1 MQKPST
7 IDIHGARIH
16 NLKNIDVSV
25 PLGKFV
31 CIAGVSGSGKSSL
44 ALGILFSE
52 GSRRYLESLST
63 YTRRRL
69 SQATAPD
76 IDGIENIPA
85 AVALHQRPPV
95 PNIRSTFG
103 TSTELL
109 NILRLI
115 YSRLGNHCCP
125 NGHMLEPSPN
135 ISIDKPLKCPQ
146 CSAEF
151 WGPGAESLAFN
162 SDGACEH
169 CSGTGIVWEI
179 NEEALIPNKS
189 LTLAEGAVESWKI
202 FGLSWMYKVAVQL
215 GVRENVPYNQLSE
228 KEKNI
233 ILHGPQVKKRV
244 VLPSENGKVFDL
256 NITYRNAYLAVQEAL
271 KKASSEKGL
280 ERIQRFLH
288 LEKCTAC
295 NGTRLNEKARSTT
308 VMGLNLAEASTM
320 TLGELMEWV
329 KKIPATMPSNMQQ
342 MASTLVNQLLHMAR
356 RLVELGL
363 DYLTLDRAGS
373 TLSTGE
379 RQRVQLA
386 RTVRNCNTGVLY
398 ILDEPTIGLHPRNI
412 EGVLGIVRELIERG
426 NSVVV
431 VDHDVDVLRQSDWL
445 IEIGP
450 GAGRNGGQIIA
461 QGRVGEVEKNQQ
473 SILGDFL
480 AERKDV
486 SVREPVDV
494 QKLFEH
500 GRIHLSIDAIHTVHP
515 LEVDIPK
522 GRMTVI
528 TGVSGSGKTTLIL
541 DSLVPALSASIEKK
555 SLPAH
560 VKNLDALGIKKVRV
574 IDSVPIGSNVRST
587 VATYSNILDDLRE
600 LYAAASKAGEQK
612 YKSGD
617 FSYNTGKLKCPVCD
631 GTGEISMDVQ
641 FLPDISIV
649 CQACGGS
656 RYAPEAD
663 KILLKCGDAAS
674 DPKCGAPEELSLPQ
688 LMALPVEEALKK
700 MRPYGKVYEKLNL
713 LNELGLGY
721 LTLGEGTP
729 ALSGGEAQ
737 RLKLMAEIGKL
748 QSDAVFVFDEPTIG
762 LHVLDIKILL
772 EVMQR
777 LLDSGATII
786 VIEHDLAVI
795 KNADYIID
803 MGPGGGASGGKI
815 VACGTLAEVMRC
827 EESIT
832 AKYLCKHL

>member
-69 SQATAPD
+69 SQAAAPD
-76 IDGIENIPA
+76 IDSIENIPA

-115 YSRLGNHCCP
+115 YSRLGNHRCP

-135 ISIDKPLKCPQ
+135 ISLDKPLKCPQ
-146 CSAEF
+146 CGAEF

-169 CSGTGIVWEI
+169 CSGTGIVWEV

-228 KEKNI
+228 EEKNI
-233 ILHGPQVKKRV
+233 ILHGPEVKKRV

-280 ERIQRFLH
+280 ERIRRLLH
-288 LEKCTAC
+288 LEKCAAC
-295 NGTRLNEKARSTT
+295 NGTRLSEKARSTT

-320 TLGELMEWV
+320 TLGELIEWV
-329 KKIPATMPSNMQQ
+329 KKIPATMPANMQQ
-342 MASTLVNQLLHMAR
+342 MATTLINQLLRMAQ

-363 DYLTLDRAGS
+363 DYLTLDRAGA

-431 VDHDVDVLRQSDWL
+431 VDHDIDVLRQSDWL

-461 QGRVGEVEKNQQ
+461 QGRAGEIEKDKQ

-480 AERKDV
+480 AKRKDV
-486 SVREPVDV
+486 SVRKPVDA

-500 GRIHLSIDAIHTVHP
+500 GRIHLSTDAIHTVHP

-555 SLPAH
+555 SWPAH
-560 VKNLDALGIKKVRV
+560 VKNLDAPGIKKVHV
-574 IDSVPIGSNVRST
+574 IDSAPIGSNVRST

-663 KILLKCGDAAS
+663 KILLKCGDAAGDS
-674 DPKCGAPEELSLPQ
+674 KGGAPEELSLPQ

-700 MRPYGKVYEKLNL
+700 MRPYKKVYEKLNL

-777 LLDSGATII
+777 LLASGATII

-795 KNADYIID
+795 KNADYVID

-815 VACGTLAEVMRC
+815 VACGTLAEVAC
-827 EESIT
+827 SEESIT
-832 AKYLCKHL
+832 AKYLK